1 MLQNSN
7 ASVFFDLINFA
18 SNKSTTYVSVEEG
31 GYFELGTVENP
42 MNLEATVYIKFR
54 ATNVLFSLNFF
65 DKPRTY
71 NSVPF

>member
-1 MLQNSN
+1 MCQR
-7 ASVFFDLINFA
+7 ATEFKRQRIFDLINFA

-54 ATNVLFSLNFF
+54 ATNVLFSLNF
-65 DKPRTY
+65 
-71 NSVPF
+71 